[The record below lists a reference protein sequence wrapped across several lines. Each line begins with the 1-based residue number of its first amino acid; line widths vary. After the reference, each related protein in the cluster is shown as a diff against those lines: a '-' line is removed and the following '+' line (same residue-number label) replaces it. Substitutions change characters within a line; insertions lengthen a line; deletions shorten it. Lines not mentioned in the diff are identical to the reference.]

1 MKKQGWNFELST
13 DSKSSSRII
22 HETTGLTANDK
33 GERVHRTVHFYR
45 YSRGGMKQRTNA
57 GNVALV
63 ERYIMSSWAYIESRT
78 TLFRSFSKISRV

>member
-1 MKKQGWNFELST
+1 MKFRIVNRFKKFIET
-13 DSKSSSRII
+13 RII

-63 ERYIMSSWAYIESRT
+63 ERYIMSS
-78 TLFRSFSKISRV
+78 